1 MSALRADKTKLKH
14 VFFSEYFCIIL
25 YTQISPV
32 EFVQKHDCE
41 TFPRDLKLSDL
52 ALPTWLKYDK
62 IGQKHV

>member
-14 VFFSEYFCIIL
+14 VFFL
-25 YTQISPV
+25 NISVLSYIQTSLV
-32 EFVQKHDCE
+32 EFVQKHVCE